1 MNLTEDTYTGYIR
14 SWADRNGF
22 SDWAVALIWLI
33 VAFLLFQV
41 AAGAVFI
48 VLLIALNGLESSA
61 DVMGMMTENLDLL
74 FIGNSTGQILFLGL
88 ATLLIVK
95 LHISGESRFDF
106 IRLRWEGN
114 TLLYVGLAAVIT
126 IVVQPVVMYL
136 GYLNS
141 LLPVPDFFTEMQA
154 SQYEMFEQFLRQDGV
169 VWFGLF
175 HIAMVPAFCEEILFR
190 GYILKAFEKSWGIV
204 TAILVSGL
212 IFGLYHV
219 QLTNLLPLAT
229 LGILFAVVTWLSG
242 SIWPAIVAH
251 FVNNGSMVLL
261 ATINPEMAFTDISA
275 ETLPPFWMLLLSIL
289 FTAAIGYQMVI
300 KSPSTQKV

>member
-61 DVMGMMTENLDLL
+61 DAMEMMTEHIDLL

-88 ATLLIVK
+88 ATFLIVK
-95 LHISGESRFDF
+95 LHLSGESRFDF
-106 IRLRWEGN
+106 VRLRWEGN

-141 LLPVPDFFTEMQA
+141 LLPVPEFFTEMQA
-154 SQYEMFEQFLRQDGV
+154 SQYQMFEQFLRQDGV

-175 HIAMVPAFCEEILFR
+175 HIAMVPAFCEEVLFR
-190 GYILKAFEKSWGIV
+190 GYILKAFEKSWGII

-289 FTAAIGYQMVI
+289 FTAAIGYQMVV
-300 KSPSTQKV
+300 KSPSIQKV

>member
-95 LHISGESRFDF
+95 LHLSGESRFDF

-114 TLLYVGLAAVIT
+114 TLLYVGLAAAIT

-175 HIAMVPAFCEEILFR
+175 HIAMVPAFCEEVLFR
-190 GYILKAFEKSWGIV
+190 GYILKAFEKSWGII

-289 FTAAIGYQMVI
+289 FTAAIGYQMVA
-300 KSPSTQKV
+300 KSPSIQNV